1 MGIEGLFEI
10 KHQMELDYTGNVPW
24 TQTGI
29 YGTVNEIEQKC
40 EGFESTNMV
49 VRGVVQ
55 SFVGLISSSKN
66 NDYKQL
72 SHRINF
78 NGYYNDSII
87 EGSIATTTTTF
98 MTPTRY

>member
-1 MGIEGLFEI
+1 
-10 KHQMELDYTGNVPW
+10 MEDLKTFKYKQEMDYAEPVPW
-24 TQTGI
+24 HETGI
-29 YGTVNEIEQKC
+29 YEIVNEIERKC

-49 VRGVVQ
+49 VRGVVS

-98 MTPTRY
+98 MTPTRH